1 MKTPAAVLTALLLAV
16 GVSHSA
22 TGLAFLKI
30 APEAASAALGENAA
44 GGWRNAL
51 SPVLNPALAPLDQR
65 WHFSLN
71 QADWIFDT
79 SYLALGFQAPL
90 RKWSLGADLRVLS
103 STGFELRPDAN
114 PEPQGDFRV
123 DDLAFGL
130 NASAPLGQRLRAG
143 AGLRRIE
150 EKIFNEASLGWT
162 ADLGLRW
169 EKPVAAAA
177 DGEPGLLALSLAA
190 RNLGYSSDFLS
201 EAPEPPRALSLG
213 GEWRGPLPLAGWPG
227 GLQAE
232 LRHLQDNGAHLH
244 LGAEVL
250 PAAGLALRGGWMS
263 GYDDRGATLGLGFAW
278 RGLTLDY
285 AWLPF
290 SNALEDVHRF
300 TFSFA
305 L

>member
-1 MKTPAAVLTALLLAV
+1 MKILVAAPIVLMLTAGLSRA
-16 GVSHSA
+16 A

-65 WHFSLN
+65 WHISLN
-71 QADWIFDT
+71 QTDWIFDT

-123 DDLAFGL
+123 DDLAVGL
-130 NASAPLGQRLRAG
+130 NASAPLGQRLRVG
-143 AGLRRIE
+143 AALRRIE
-150 EKIFNEASLGWT
+150 EKIYNQASLGWT
-162 ADLGLRW
+162 TDLGLRW
-169 EKPVAAAA
+169 EKPVAVAEEAS
-177 DGEPGLLALSLAA
+177 GLLGLSLAA
-190 RNLGYSSDFLS
+190 RNLGYSSEFPS
-201 EAPEPPRALSLG
+201 EAPEPPRAFSLG

-232 LRHLQDNGAHLH
+232 LRHLQDDGTHLH
-244 LGAEVL
+244 LGAELL
-250 PAAGLALRGGWMS
+250 PAAGLVLRGGWMS
-263 GYDDRGATLGLGFAW
+263 GYNDRGATLGLGFAW
-278 RGLTLDY
+278 RGLMLDY